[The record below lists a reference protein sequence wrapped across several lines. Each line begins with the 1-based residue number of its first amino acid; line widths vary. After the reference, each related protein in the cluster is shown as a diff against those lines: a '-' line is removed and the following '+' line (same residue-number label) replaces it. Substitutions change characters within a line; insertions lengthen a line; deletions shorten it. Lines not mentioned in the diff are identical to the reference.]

1 MRSQISN
8 LTALN
13 VNIMKKRIAILTGGG
28 HISTLNSGIAA
39 IITNA
44 HTHGWEVIG
53 ALNGWHGM
61 QEDHFVNL
69 NLTPSQ
75 IERLTYGG
83 GTVIKSSRTKPILT
97 RVAENLTK
105 RQIDAVIAMGGDD
118 TLGAAA
124 RLHEDFGIQIVGW
137 PKTMDNDLS
146 KTYLC
151 LGYPSAVHTAA
162 QCLHNSFDG
171 AYSHNRIAI
180 VTMFGRDTDWVVA
193 GAGAYGHADVIIPA
207 EKEYSL
213 EEISMRIEDAF
224 TQNAGYAVVAVA
236 EGAKLSGLESHV
248 QKEDIDQFGHYKLDP
263 HLLVVSL
270 GSAIREMSKK
280 RGKEIRCT
288 LLSLTYQLRNG
299 RPLEIDRRLAMD
311 AGRYCIELLANNR
324 GGEMATITVSHNQ
337 LQVVSAVPLKEAAVT
352 RPISGTGYFDYKT
365 LQATNDFFDYAY
377 PFLGTPLEK
386 PGYDFSLSPV

>member
-1 MRSQISN
+1 M
-8 LTALN
+8 LTRFIIPTVLN
-13 VNIMKKRIAILTGGG
+13 VNIMTKRIAILTGGG

-44 HTHGWEVIG
+44 RKHGWEVIG
-53 ALNGWHGM
+53 ALSGWQGM

-69 NLTPSQ
+69 NLSQ
-75 IERLTYGG
+75 PQTERLAYGG
-83 GTVIKSSRTKPILT
+83 GTVIKSSRTKPVLT
-97 RVAENLTK
+97 RVTENLTK
-105 RQIDAVIAMGGDD
+105 RRIDAVIAMGGDD

-124 RLHEDFGIQIVGW
+124 KLHEDYGIQIVGW

-162 QCLHNSFDG
+162 QCLQNSYDG

-180 VTMFGRDTDWVVA
+180 VTMFGRDTDWVVV

-207 EKEYSL
+207 ENEYSL
-213 EEISMRIEDAF
+213 EEISMQIEDAYL
-224 TQNAGYAVVAVA
+224 QNAGCAVVAVA
-236 EGAKLSGLESHV
+236 EGAKLRGLESHV

-270 GSAIREMSKK
+270 GAAIRNLSKK
-280 RGKEIRCT
+280 RGKEIQCT

-299 RPLEIDRRLAMD
+299 RPLDIDRRLAMD
-311 AGRYCIELLANNR
+311 AGQYCVNLIAHNR
-324 GGEMATITVSHNQ
+324 GGEMATITLNHNQ
-337 LQVVSAVPLKEAAVT
+337 LRVDRAVSLKEAAVT
-352 RPISGTGYFDYKT
+352 RPITGTGYFNYET
-365 LQATNDFFDYAY
+365 LSATNDFFEYAR
-377 PFLGTPLEK
+377 PFLGKPSKK
-386 PGYDFSLSPV
+386 PGYDFPLTPL